1 MIHAPLMCK
10 CVLFCAPVLLRPM
23 TLMLTCCLMQGYK
36 DVIYTSILTP
46 AYGGKNTPDHQIF
59 ADKCD
64 EDTGRM
70 EGQGEEAEERRELT
84 GTSFQYQRVG
94 HC

>member
-1 MIHAPLMCK
+1 MEK
-10 CVLFCAPVLLRPM
+10 
-23 TLMLTCCLMQGYK
+23 
-36 DVIYTSILTP
+36 
-46 AYGGKNTPDHQIF
+46 KNTPDHQIF

-70 EGQGEEAEERRELT
+70 EGQGEGAEERRELT